1 MTRIWIAALT
11 LVCLAACG
19 GKSGTLSLDV
29 VVSPTDD
36 PFIDASSVRFTIG
49 DGTHVTT
56 TPVSGGHFTLKLQ
69 QKPES
74 TNGPVLVEAL
84 DATGAVVAHGVTP
97 SLQLTAMDQGPIAVW
112 VGRPGKVA
120 TTSAAITIPVTQ
132 SDGSVADTPA
142 PRTDMAS
149 TTIPG
154 LGAFFCGGRDSTGAA
169 LAKTAVYDVYT
180 QAIIA
185 TSDMEFARAGG
196 IAAATDG
203 VHGWAYGG
211 ATSAGFGTFGAPNT
225 TIELFDPTTGLGIWA
240 QLPTDAFDARSFPSG
255 ALLASGVTLISGG
268 FDGNGAPLATGA
280 LVNPSGAVRLTALA
294 TPMAAPRA
302 GHAAAAA
309 HFSDGDGAIL
319 FGGLAKGSTG
329 PVAERLVG
337 QTFAAYPLGLPLVN
351 LTNATATTMPNG
363 DVLILGG
370 QADDGTVSAGG
381 IVITPSTATPT
392 VAQLANALSVARV
405 GHTATISG
413 SDLVVCGGA
422 DSTGALQGSCD
433 ILDATTYG
441 IKRTV
446 PLAAPRRNHS
456 SELLETGDI
465 VIAGGI
471 GTDGKPLASIELFT
485 HE

>member
-1 MTRIWIAALT
+1 MNRIWIAALT
-11 LVCLAACG
+11 LVSLAACG
-19 GKSGTLSLDV
+19 GKSGTLSLDI

-36 PFIDASSVRFTIG
+36 PFVDAASVRFTIG
-49 DGTHVTT
+49 DGTHVDTT
-56 TPVSGGHFTLKLQ
+56 TVTAGHFTLKLS

-74 TNGPVLVEAL
+74 MDGPILVEAL
-84 DATGAVVAHGVTP
+84 DATGAVVAHGITP
-97 SLQLTAMDQGPIAVW
+97 SLSLAAMDQGPIAVW
-112 VGRPGKVA
+112 VGRPGKMA

-132 SDGSVADTPA
+132 SDGTTADTPD

-149 TTIPG
+149 TTIAG
-154 LGAFFCGGRDSTGAA
+154 LGALFCGGRDANGAA

-196 IAAATDG
+196 LAAATDG

-211 ATSAGFGTFGAPNT
+211 ATSPGFGTFGAPNT

-240 QLPTDAFDARSFPSG
+240 QLPTDAFDARSYATG
-255 ALLASGVTLISGG
+255 TLLASGVTLISGG
-268 FDGNGAPLATGA
+268 VDATGMPLATGS
-280 LVNPSGAVRLTALA
+280 LVNPTGAVRLTAIA
-294 TPMAAPRA
+294 SPMAAARS

-319 FGGLAKGSTG
+319 FGGLAKGSTA

-337 QTFAAYPLGLPLVN
+337 QTFASYALGVPLPNLVG
-351 LTNATATTMPNG
+351 ATATTMPNG

-370 QADDGTVSAGG
+370 QADDGTVGPGG
-381 IVITPSTATPT
+381 IVITPSTSPPT
-392 VAQLANALSVARV
+392 VVQLANALSAGRV
-405 GHTATISG
+405 GHSATISG

-422 DSTGALQGSCD
+422 DATGAPEGTCD
-433 ILDATTYG
+433 VLDTSTYG

-446 PLAAPRRNHS
+446 ALAAARRNHS
-456 SELLETGDI
+456 AQLLETGDI

-471 GTDGKPLASIELFT
+471 DSSGKPLASIELFT